1 MDKVGVVHLVRRKN
15 GLEPFERFLA
25 SYRTYPAGIPHDLI
39 LIFKGFPKGGK
50 TQDYDRL
57 LVDVPHR
64 RIYLADF
71 GFDLRPY
78 FKAVAMLEHHHLC
91 FINSFSRI
99 LAQDWLIKLYR
110 CATAEGV
117 GVVGATASYQSFSSD
132 SADRKRMLRIMSLN
146 KRLGWQIRHIFNDRH
161 PRLILQ
167 RAAAWFLGV
176 LRIWSPARYFP
187 LFPNYHVRTNAF
199 MASREVLARVSI
211 GPMFF
216 KLSAYMFESGHDG
229 MTQQIMKFGLR
240 PLVVGRDGVSYE
252 KEDWPNANTFWQ
264 GRQENLLISDN
275 QTEAYDNADIERR
288 AELSKFAWGSFA
300 RPQRN

>member
-1 MDKVGVVHLVRRKN
+1 M
-15 GLEPFERFLA
+15 
-25 SYRTYPAGIPHDLI
+25 PHDLI
-39 LIFKGFPKGGK
+39 LIFKGFPKGSE

-99 LAQDWLIKLYR
+99 LAHDWLIKLYR
-110 CATAEGV
+110 WATAEGV

-132 SADRKRMLRIMSLN
+132 SADRKLMLRSMPLN
-146 KRLGWQIRHIFNDRH
+146 ERLNWQIRHIFKDPQ
-161 PRLILQ
+161 PRLVLQ
-167 RAAAWFLGV
+167 RTAAWVLGAM
-176 LRIWSPARYFP
+176 RIWSPARYFP
-187 LFPNYHVRTNAF
+187 FFPNYHVRTNAF
-199 MASREVLARVSI
+199 MASREVLARVSMGLVI
-211 GPMFF
+211 F
-216 KLSAYMFESGHDG
+216 KLSAYMFESGRNS
-229 MTQQIMKFGLR
+229 MTAQIMRLGLR
-240 PLVVGRDGVSYE
+240 PLVVGRDGASYE

-275 QTEAYDNADIERR
+275 QTDAYDNADIERK

-300 RPQRN
+300 RPMRN